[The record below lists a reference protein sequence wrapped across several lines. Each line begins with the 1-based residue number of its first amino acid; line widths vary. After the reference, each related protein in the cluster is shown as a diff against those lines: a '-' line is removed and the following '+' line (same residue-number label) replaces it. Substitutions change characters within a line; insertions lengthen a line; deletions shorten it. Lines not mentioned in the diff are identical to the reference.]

1 MKLYFQNKFDEEIII
16 AYPNNIDEAF
26 LKIKKFLNEHHF
38 KSYYTRIWKEN
49 NRLIF
54 DVGSHSEFFF
64 LEE

>member
-16 AYPNNIDEAF
+16 AHPNNIDEAF
-26 LKIKKFLNEHHF
+26 LEIKKFLNEHHF